1 MESGVIVIAA
11 TNKIEV
17 LDDALLRAGRF
28 DRRLYVGLPNMED
41 RRRIL
46 ELYLKDV
53 KYEINIQKLSNE
65 TSGFSSAALAT
76 LVNEALLNM
85 IKTIINH

>member
-1 MESGVIVIAA
+1 MQLFKEQVDLIEDCMLDYL
-11 TNKIEV
+11 TWKIE
-17 LDDALLRAGRF
+17 
-28 DRRLYVGLPNMED
+28 E
-41 RRRIL
+41 RIL

-53 KYEINIQKLSNE
+53 KYEINIQNFQMRHQVL
-65 TSGFSSAALAT
+65 SSAALAT